1 MTIPSLS
8 RASQALR
15 ATGLGASE
23 VPVALGLSPFQSAAE
38 LAAVKRGEL
47 PPFAGNEYTR
57 WGQRLERPI
66 ADEWIDRRRE
76 AGAEVAIFTPPTLR
90 HRTSRVL
97 LASADRVIVPVGR
110 RAREAWLGVLE
121 IKAVSAYRS
130 REFGAEDDAIPEAYL
145 TQVQAQLEVL
155 DLDEGWLV
163 PLIGGNQY
171 REYPIARDREMGAQI
186 VEFADRWWSDHVKQ
200 GLPCPSDGSEAYD
213 RYLRRRYPASVGSA
227 LEATPE
233 RRALV
238 EAVRR
243 AKAALKEVE
252 RAEAEAVAALKA
264 EIGDAEGI
272 AGLATWRSNR
282 PSERIDW
289 EGVARAAGA
298 TREIIAQHTTTTPGA
313 RQLRLAKEST

>member
-76 AGAEVAIFTPPTLR
+76 AGAELAIFTPPTLR
-90 HRTSRVL
+90 HRSCKAL
-97 LASADRVIVPVGR
+97 LASADRVIVPAGH
-110 RAREAWLGVLE
+110 RARATWLGVLE

-130 REFGAEDDAIPEAYL
+130 KEFGDQEDAIPEAYL

-171 REYPIARDREMGAQI
+171 REYPIVRDREMGAQI
-186 VEFADRWWSDHVKQ
+186 VEFTERWWSDHVVQ
-200 GLPCPSDGSEAYD
+200 GLPCPVDGSEAYD
-213 RYLRRRYPASVGSA
+213 RYLRRRYPASVGPA

-238 EAVRR
+238 DAVRN
-243 AKAALKEVE
+243 AKAALKVAE
-252 RAEAEAVAALKA
+252 RAEAEAVAALKTA
-264 EIGDAEGI
+264 IGDSDGI

-282 PSERIDW
+282 PSARVDW
-289 EGVARAAGA
+289 EGVAHASAA
-298 TREIIAQHTTTTPGA
+298 TREVIAQHTTTTPGA